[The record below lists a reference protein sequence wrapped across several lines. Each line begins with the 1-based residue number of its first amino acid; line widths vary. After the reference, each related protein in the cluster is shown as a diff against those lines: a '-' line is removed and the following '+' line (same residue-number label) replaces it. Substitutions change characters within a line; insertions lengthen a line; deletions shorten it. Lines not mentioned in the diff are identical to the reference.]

1 MHNILRLLLLRE
13 MLFCLLLFGG
23 MIVLASSC
31 QHPMEEAPIRSTITL
46 RAADTV
52 QSPSLKASIYCYYG
66 RRYLNGHNY
75 EDALQC
81 FSQAADIFEKKSLTA
96 SYANAL

>member
-1 MHNILRLLLLRE
+1 MHIILRLLLLRE

-31 QHPMEEAPIRSTITL
+31 QHPIEEAPIHSTITL
-46 RAADTV
+46 WATDTV

-66 RRYLNGHNY
+66 RR
-75 EDALQC
+75 
-81 FSQAADIFEKKSLTA
+81 
-96 SYANAL
+96 